1 MNGNEQE
8 DAIRFIGDVPV
19 RVTVELGRCKM
30 TIGDVLKL
38 GPSSVVELD
47 KAAGDSLDVRV
58 NGQLIAKGE
67 AVVVNERFGV
77 RLTSIVESKN
87 LMDSV
92 DS

>member
-1 MNGNEQE
+1 MSGAEQD

-87 LMDSV
+87 LMESV

>member
-1 MNGNEQE
+1 M
-8 DAIRFIGDVPV
+8 
-19 RVTVELGRCKM
+19 
-30 TIGDVLKL
+30 
-38 GPSSVVELD
+38 ELD

-92 DS
+92 ES